1 MSWLVR
7 TGFAAYGVGAL
18 VVAVIYVAGA
28 LVHASEEPDPHTG
41 WYASIAFAAFVVGVS
56 ALRTAS
62 AARWKV
68 ARWTGWSTIGFL
80 ALLGIAAF
88 ATAR

>member
-7 TGFAAYGVGAL
+7 AGFAAYGLGAL
-18 VVAVIYVAGA
+18 VVAVIYLGGA
-28 LVHASEEPDPHTG
+28 LIHASEEPDPHTG
-41 WYASIAFAAFVVGVS
+41 WYAASAVAAFGVGVS
-56 ALRTAS
+56 ALWTAS

-80 ALLGIAAF
+80 VVLGIAAF
-88 ATAR
+88 VTTR